1 MSLNFVQLNIFHL
14 PKMAGYVTIQPF
26 LEDGTCSTEQSSNSF
41 LRNGHFSYS
50 LNVVFFRKCW
60 CICHNIPTF
69 YIPELWNL
77 NFVDFTVALVTQ
89 ALPSCPYHPLNCQN
103 LEHRQFPS
111 KFQSPKFKI
120 SNSGKR
126 KVHMFEEMT
135 NASVLWEK
143 SYLYK
148 KPLKVTS
155 DSKLILND
163 SRGSLKLV

>member
-1 MSLNFVQLNIFHL
+1 MPVFKLLLTPKSWPILPIFVDPLKLLQNTVPTKKYFFIFL
-14 PKMAGYVTIQPF
+14 F
-26 LEDGTCSTEQSSNSF
+26 L
-41 LRNGHFSYS
+41 LK
-50 LNVVFFRKCW
+50 VVFFRKCW

-89 ALPSCPYHPLNCQN
+89 ALPSCPYHPLNCH
-103 LEHRQFPS
+103 LEHCQFPS